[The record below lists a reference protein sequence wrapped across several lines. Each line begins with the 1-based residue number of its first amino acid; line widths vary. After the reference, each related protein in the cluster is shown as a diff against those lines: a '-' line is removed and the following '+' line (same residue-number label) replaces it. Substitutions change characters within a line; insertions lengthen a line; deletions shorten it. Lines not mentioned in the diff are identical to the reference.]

1 MDRGDCMKLI
11 LSISG
16 GGIRGLIPAIILKEI
31 ENCTGKSI
39 SDMFDLISGNSTG
52 GIIAC
57 LLSVPDENNKP
68 RYSAERV
75 VKMYEEFGKK
85 VFSRT
90 FFRKILSFDGLIS
103 TKYSE
108 KPLEKLLKQYFGDI
122 RLEKACTNLL
132 IPTYKIS
139 HIPYPFFFKTHH
151 AKNNKKDKEN
161 PYLWEC
167 ARATSAASSY
177 FKPYYF
183 DRTNTFIDGGI
194 FANNPSLCAYA
205 QAKKQWK
212 NEKIILL
219 SLGTG
224 KNTKGFSYDKIKNW
238 GLIQW
243 AIPYFQQTS
252 LSADDTVDNILKTMT
267 SANGD
272 AYYFIQTELEEKAL
286 TIDDSSDENLK
297 RLEAAAER
305 LIVRKRQTIDE
316 ICSLILM
323 NT

>member
-1 MDRGDCMKLI
+1 MKLI

-31 ENCTGKSI
+31 EHRTDKSI

-57 LLSVPDENNKP
+57 LLSVPDQNQNPK
-68 RYSAERV
+68 YSAESV
-75 VKMYEEFGKK
+75 VKMYEEFGKEI
-85 VFSRT
+85 FSRT
-90 FFRKILSFDGLIS
+90 FFRKIFSIDGLIS
-103 TKYSE
+103 PKYSE
-108 KPLEKLLKQYFGDI
+108 KPLEKLLKQYFQNI
-122 RLEKACTNLL
+122 RLEKACTDLL
-132 IPTYKIS
+132 IPAYKIS
-139 HIPYPFFFKTHH
+139 HVPYPFFFKTHH

-212 NEKIILL
+212 NEKIILV

-224 KNTKGFSYDKIKNW
+224 KNTKGFSYEKIKNW

-252 LSADDTVDNILKTMT
+252 LSADDTIDNILKTIT
-267 SANGD
+267 SSNGD
-272 AYYFIQTELEEKAL
+272 AYYFIQTELEEKTL
-286 TIDDSSDENLK
+286 KIDDCSDENIK
-297 RLEAAAER
+297 RLEAAAQR
-305 LIVRKRQTIDE
+305 LLIRKNQIIDE